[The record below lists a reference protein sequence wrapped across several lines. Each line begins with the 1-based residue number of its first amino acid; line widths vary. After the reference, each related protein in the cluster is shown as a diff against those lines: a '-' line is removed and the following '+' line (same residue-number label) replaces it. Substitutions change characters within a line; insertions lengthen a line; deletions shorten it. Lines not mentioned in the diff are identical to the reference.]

1 MQARAK
7 KFSKM
12 SVAKVSKIRNAEYQ
26 ITSIY
31 DYDKDKTD
39 IEIES
44 KIDKLPR
51 IYQLNFLRD
60 TLEMINKIYK
70 DKLEQFESSEKTVF
84 ETKVIKEMESILE
97 QREKELKEKEK
108 EQENAIEKRNKQED
122 VQEKREY
129 RVKSRKTY
137 QAGGRYSL

>member
-1 MQARAK
+1 MQARTR

-12 SVAKVSKIRNAEYQ
+12 SVAKVSKIRNAEYK
-26 ITSIY
+26 ISTIY

-39 IEIES
+39 IEMEE

-60 TLEMINKIYK
+60 TLELINKLYE

-84 ETKVIKEMESILE
+84 ETKVIQEMESILE
-97 QREKELKEKEK
+97 KREQELKVKEK
-108 EQENAIEKRNKQED
+108 EQEKEKENAIERREQAKR
-122 VQEKREY
+122 R
-129 RVKSRKTY
+129 SRKT
-137 QAGGRYSL
+137 

>member
-1 MQARAK
+1 MQARTR

-12 SVAKVSKIRNAEYQ
+12 SVAKVSKIRNAEYK
-26 ITSIY
+26 ISTIY
-31 DYDKDKTD
+31 DYDKDITD

-60 TLEMINKIYK
+60 TLELINKLYE

-84 ETKVIKEMESILE
+84 ETKVIQEMESILE
-97 QREKELKEKEK
+97 QREQELKLKEK
-108 EQENAIEKRNKQED
+108 EQENAIEKGNKQED